1 MQLSKSD
8 VGQADRP
15 DETPAAAEVNPQYL
29 RAVADF
35 AVEAGGL
42 LLASGAAAAEVEQ
55 AMFAVAQQA
64 GIDHVTVDV
73 TYNQLTFSYH
83 PDGEIPFTRIHT
95 IHGRTFDYGKM
106 TEVSHLVERF
116 CRGQLTIGVAEAE
129 VRRLATARGPYPWWL
144 TRLATGFAGAN
155 AALVFGGGWLV
166 MLAAFVANVVLDYLL
181 GVLARHRWLSF
192 YLQALAGCSAVLA
205 AEIVHVINPTI
216 DPSRVVVSV
225 IIVMLAG
232 MTSTGAVQDAL
243 TGWYLTA
250 LGRLFE
256 AVMNTV
262 GLLVGVAFGLLVADR
277 LGLAL
282 PVTPNVS
289 MGALPLPVMLVASAF
304 VAIGFSFVAQNPLR
318 IIVPTALLAA
328 IGYAVFDAASTAQLS
343 IVWASAAAAIVV
355 GLIAIPYTQWFKAPA
370 AAFAICAILPLLPGL
385 SLFQGLAAIMQPGGN
400 SIGPLVTALSI
411 ALALAGGLT
420 FGEHI
425 GIISWRRL
433 RLVEDRFFAPLFAQP
448 FATERG
454 SGRGDEDEAPAD

>member
-1 MQLSKSD
+1 MKV
-8 VGQADRP
+8 VGQSDRL
-15 DETPAAAEVNPQYL
+15 DEKPVAAEVNPRYL
-29 RAVADF
+29 RSVADF

-55 AMFAVAQQA
+55 AMLAVAQVA
-64 GIDHVTVDV
+64 GIENVTVDV
-73 TYNQLTFSYH
+73 TYSQLTFAYR
-83 PDGEIPFTRIHT
+83 PEGDVPYTRIHR
-95 IHGRTFDYGKM
+95 IRGRTFDYGRM
-106 TEVSHLVERF
+106 TEVSLLVERF
-116 CRGQLTIGVAEAE
+116 CRGQLTIGGAGVE
-129 VRRLATARGPYPWWL
+129 VRRLATSRGPYPWWL

-181 GVLARHRWLSF
+181 GVLARHNWLSF
-192 YLQALAGCSAVLA
+192 FLQALAGCSAVLA
-205 AEIVHVINPTI
+205 AAIVHVINPTT

-250 LGRLFE
+250 LGRIFE

-277 LGLAL
+277 LAIAL
-282 PVTPNVS
+282 SVTPNVS
-289 MGALPLPVMLVASAF
+289 MSSLPLPVMMLASAF

-318 IIVPTALLAA
+318 IIAPTALLAA
-328 IGYAVFDAASTAQLS
+328 IGYAVFDAASAAQLG
-343 IVWASAAAAIVV
+343 IVWSSAAAAIVV
-355 GLIAIPYTQWFKAPA
+355 GIFAIPCTQWFKAPA

-385 SLFQGLAAIMQPGGN
+385 SLYKGLAAIMYPPESG
-400 SIGPLVTALSI
+400 IGPLVTALSI

-420 FGEHI
+420 FGEYV
-425 GIISWRRL
+425 GIALWHRL
-433 RLVEDRFFAPLFAQP
+433 RLVEDRFLAPLFAQP
-448 FATERG
+448 SAIERG
-454 SGRGDEDEAPAD
+454 RGRGDEDEASSD